1 MNLEQL
7 RGIVKFTICK
17 HSKSSRP
24 VLVHYCK
31 CNCAIFIWRSGSY
44 YTCSPCSGVITF
56 MFYKDKYARVK
67 ILILHPIVDV
77 WCMIESG
84 RLVSLT
90 QCSNWLMP
98 FKKRQIPVFH
108 RNRVP
113 GHTQCN
119 GGFLMS
125 TIIWVTLILII
136 MHELQV
142 FEFLHHHLPFF
153 PSAFVFRHV
162 SIFVFRAWSL
172 QKAARPKC
180 ILKVKTVHSICHFV
194 PHFCCIQI
202 QVRLGWKLELI

>member
-1 MNLEQL
+1 M
-7 RGIVKFTICK
+7 
-17 HSKSSRP
+17 
-24 VLVHYCK
+24 
-31 CNCAIFIWRSGSY
+31 
-44 YTCSPCSGVITF
+44 
-56 MFYKDKYARVK
+56 VK

-84 RLVSLT
+84 RLVSLS

-113 GHTQCN
+113 RLTQYN

-142 FEFLHHHLPFF
+142 F
-153 PSAFVFRHV
+153 
-162 SIFVFRAWSL
+162 
-172 QKAARPKC
+172 
-180 ILKVKTVHSICHFV
+180 
-194 PHFCCIQI
+194 
-202 QVRLGWKLELI
+202 